1 MAGAGNEAQML
12 AYAQC
17 MRSHGVA
24 NFPDPNGQGVIQGSG
39 INPGSA
45 SFQAADKDCRHL
57 LPNGGQPSPAQ
68 QAKALAQAL
77 KFSQCMRSHGISD
90 FPDPQSQP
98 GGGIRISI
106 HAGPGGATSTR
117 KAPSSRRLKTRAR
130 ALWAGPSGRL
140 GEARRLNGHQTSPG
154 PHGTA

>member
-12 AYAQC
+12 AYARC

-106 HAGPGGATSTR
+106 HAGPGGGNLSPQSPQFQAAQNACQGIMGALGGGS
-117 KAPSSRRLKTRAR
+117 AR
-130 ALWAGPSGRL
+130 PAA
-140 GEARRLNGHQTSPG
+140 
-154 PHGTA
+154 